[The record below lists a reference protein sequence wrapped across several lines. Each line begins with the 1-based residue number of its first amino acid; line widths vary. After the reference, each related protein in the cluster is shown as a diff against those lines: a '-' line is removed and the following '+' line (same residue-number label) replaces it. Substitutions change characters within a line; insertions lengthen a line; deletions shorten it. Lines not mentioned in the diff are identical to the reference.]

1 MVDQGSGET
10 RQPGVQSRDSLSGDP
25 GSSPV

>member
-1 MVDQGSGET
+1 MVDQGRGET
-10 RQPGVQSRDSLSGDP
+10 RRPGVQSLDSLSGDP